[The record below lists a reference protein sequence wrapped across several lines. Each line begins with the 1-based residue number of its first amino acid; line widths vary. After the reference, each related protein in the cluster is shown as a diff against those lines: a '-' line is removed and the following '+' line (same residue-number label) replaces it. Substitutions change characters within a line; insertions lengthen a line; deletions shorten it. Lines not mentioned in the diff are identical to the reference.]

1 MIIQFTTNSGWYFGS
16 IFWYDILE
24 NPISDSVPRKTYF
37 IRKDR
42 CFPVAVFFVII
53 KVPGR
58 RTPIRLFPAHAIIF
72 NHYCSSVY
80 FTQRVALCEGRLFGY
95 TRTMNNERFTQ
106 LFEEQVERC
115 SDLLVKKNAEYSQGG
130 DRLSN
135 FRQPSSLMKMHPAE
149 VAFCY
154 DAKHIASIQKIV
166 HDLSNGIVPTE
177 EMWQEKITDYLNYGF
192 LMNACVMEAIAK
204 SEPS

>member
-1 MIIQFTTNSGWYFGS
+1 
-16 IFWYDILE
+16 
-24 NPISDSVPRKTYF
+24 
-37 IRKDR
+37 
-42 CFPVAVFFVII
+42 
-53 KVPGR
+53 
-58 RTPIRLFPAHAIIF
+58 
-72 NHYCSSVY
+72 
-80 FTQRVALCEGRLFGY
+80 
-95 TRTMNNERFTQ
+95 MNNERFTQ
-106 LFEEQVERC
+106 LFDEQVERC
-115 SDLLVKKNAEYSQGG
+115 SNLLVKKNAEYSQGG

-135 FRQPSSLMKMHPAE
+135 FRQPSSLMNMHPAE

-177 EMWQEKITDYLNYGF
+177 EMWREKITDYLNYGF

>member
-1 MIIQFTTNSGWYFGS
+1 METVETVNLLRVRVRKVRFFVSAPYGAYSSLVECRLHPTGMEQRRRQLVRFRFAPPRGVAQLVARAVWNREATGS
-16 IFWYDILE
+16 
-24 NPISDSVPRKTYF
+24 S
-37 IRKDR
+37 
-42 CFPVAVFFVII
+42 PVAPTI
-53 KVPGR
+53 
-58 RTPIRLFPAHAIIF
+58 
-72 NHYCSSVY
+72 C
-80 FTQRVALCEGRLFGY
+80 Y
-95 TRTMNNERFTQ
+95 TEIMNNERFTQ

-115 SDLLVKKNAEYSQGG
+115 SNLLVKKNAEYSQGG

-135 FRQPSSLMKMHPAE
+135 FRQPSSLMRMHPAE

-192 LMNACVMEAIAK
+192 LLNACVMEAIEGTK
-204 SEPS
+204 

>member
-1 MIIQFTTNSGWYFGS
+1 
-16 IFWYDILE
+16 
-24 NPISDSVPRKTYF
+24 
-37 IRKDR
+37 
-42 CFPVAVFFVII
+42 
-53 KVPGR
+53 
-58 RTPIRLFPAHAIIF
+58 
-72 NHYCSSVY
+72 
-80 FTQRVALCEGRLFGY
+80 
-95 TRTMNNERFTQ
+95 MNNDKFNALLDEQ
-106 LFEEQVERC
+106 LERC
-115 SDLLVKKNAEYSQGG
+115 RNLLIKKNEEYATNT

-135 FRQPSSLMKMHPAE
+135 FRQPSSLMRMHPAE

-166 HDLSNGIVPTE
+166 HELSEGKVPSK

>member
-1 MIIQFTTNSGWYFGS
+1 MKNIQRHKV
-16 IFWYDILE
+16 L
-24 NPISDSVPRKTYF
+24 
-37 IRKDR
+37 
-42 CFPVAVFFVII
+42 CF
-53 KVPGR
+53 
-58 RTPIRLFPAHAIIF
+58 
-72 NHYCSSVY
+72 C
-80 FTQRVALCEGRLFGY
+80 Y
-95 TRTMNNERFTQ
+95 TEAMNNERFTQ

-115 SDLLVKKNAEYSQGG
+115 SNLLVKKNAEYSQGG

-192 LMNACVMEAIAK
+192 LMNACVMEAIEEAK
-204 SEPS
+204 CSTLSAR